1 MKDALSR
8 LRRAAPW
15 RRLARQVDLAVVVAL
30 FALVL
35 LLFGFVELADEV
47 STSGGRFEDELMLA
61 LRRRGQLDQPIGP
74 PWVQNAWMDL
84 TALGGPTI
92 VTLITTI
99 VVGYLAMLREWR
111 TALVVT
117 ALVVLATLSQSFLK
131 EVFDRPRPDIVP
143 HWVEATSFS
152 FPSGHS
158 LVSAVVYPTLG
169 TLVTRLVKHRLLK
182 VYFLSVALL
191 LMVLVGVSRVYLGVH
206 YPSDVLAGWM
216 LGLGWGIVGWLVLRA
231 LQRRHVVE
239 PPGVPPDG
247 GAAERPT
254 VGGVQG

>member
-47 STSGGRFEDELMLA
+47 LTSGGRFEDELMLA

-111 TALVVT
+111 TAVVVT
-117 ALVVLATLSQSFLK
+117 ALVVLATLSQSFL
-131 EVFDRPRPDIVP
+131 
-143 HWVEATSFS
+143 
-152 FPSGHS
+152 
-158 LVSAVVYPTLG
+158 
-169 TLVTRLVKHRLLK
+169 
-182 VYFLSVALL
+182 
-191 LMVLVGVSRVYLGVH
+191 
-206 YPSDVLAGWM
+206 
-216 LGLGWGIVGWLVLRA
+216 
-231 LQRRHVVE
+231 
-239 PPGVPPDG
+239 
-247 GAAERPT
+247 
-254 VGGVQG
+254 